1 MAPGRRGQQGS
12 RPLRADV
19 VVPDESGITPGYEQL
34 EIDQELLK
42 GDLVPMAPA
51 PQPAARTHPADAP
64 RRGRSAPPTNDR
76 SRGWLD
82 VGRARRRHGLRN
94 LLVLP

>member
-51 PQPAARTHPADAP
+51 PQPAARTHTRQMHRVGVDLPRQLMTVHAAGSTSGVPA
-64 RRGRSAPPTNDR
+64 GVM
-76 SRGWLD
+76 G
-82 VGRARRRHGLRN
+82 
-94 LLVLP
+94 